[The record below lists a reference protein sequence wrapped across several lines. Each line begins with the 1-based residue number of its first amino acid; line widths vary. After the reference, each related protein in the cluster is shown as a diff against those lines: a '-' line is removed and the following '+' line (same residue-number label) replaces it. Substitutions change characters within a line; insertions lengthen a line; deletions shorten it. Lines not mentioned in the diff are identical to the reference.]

1 MALNINSSSVIN
13 SLINAGADNTSN
25 LFYLEFI
32 DDYTSSDSDLANSIK
47 VRVSSF
53 TPPTF
58 SQQTYTTNYMT
69 VDETYPAASVNGT
82 KQLTFSFRLDKN
94 YNLYKYLLSQQAKT
108 TVTNLGFSTN
118 VIPDS
123 SNGGL
128 TIKVYGF
135 DHPVTDESDLDPSNL
150 DAFTLMY
157 TFRYCWIQSISGLN
171 YSYSGSNPITLTVTI
186 GFMDFDD
193 PQNLLS

>member
-1 MALNINSSSVIN
+1 MLNFTSNNVIS
-13 SLINAGADNTSN
+13 SLINVGADNTSN

-32 DDYTSSDSDLANSIK
+32 DDYTSNDTDLANSIK
-47 VRVSSF
+47 VRVSNF

-58 SQQTYTTNYMT
+58 SQQTYTTNFMT
-69 VDETYPAASVNGT
+69 VDETFPAAFVNGT

-108 TVTNLGFSTN
+108 TVTNLGFATN
-118 VIPDS
+118 VIPDPADS
-123 SNGGL
+123 GL

-135 DHPVTDESDLDPSNL
+135 NHPVTDESDLDPSNL

-171 YSYSGSNPITLTVTI
+171 YSYSGSNPITLSVTV